1 MTGNGPGG
9 SGNQRQQG
17 SGGGGPGQS
26 FPTRS
31 GASNFIVNPAAV
43 PPQQPQMA
51 AQQQRVSRHTYPGH
65 RAAAAA
71 PPQQPVA
78 GMPPHMAMQHNAFHH
93 NMPGGPNMPP
103 QQPRVGGSMARGAA
117 NAVMQQQQHQ
127 LQQQHHSSQANNNVV
142 VPGAN
147 IPSNN
152 AAGNAAQSPSNPPS
166 AAPGGSV
173 ETTRPGAY
181 AVTRSVNGPSQVYRV
196 TVPPG
201 VRPGSEFTVHAG
213 PRRVRVRCPPTSR
226 PGHSLQI
233 TLPPEPV
240 QHNQLLK
247 MAPLT
252 SPDGETGGGAVA
264 MTQEVRKVNQAA
276 SESGGTAQ
284 TFLVTIPPNIYPGM
298 QFTVNVNGQRFMVTC
313 PSNAGPNMKVRIVP
327 PTQREEPMAAPKTQ
341 VFEVSVP
348 EGVRPNQP
356 FTLMA
361 NGQRVLVTCPP
372 NVVPGQKIRFQL
384 PVQQVIGSIQ
394 LSYESESGGWCRTI
408 RVNDLKFQW
417 VRVNGNKK
425 DGKKDDG
432 DSKAPAGSNIDIDGM
447 ASFDFGKAAYV
458 RKINYFEGNDARMR
472 TGAVELVPAN
482 EAVVD
487 SRLVFHNRT
496 LLSYA
501 DIATVQ
507 GKPLEEKTQWFQ
519 NICKQLTADW
529 NDGHIKLVVRRHQLL
544 NDSVDSVMS
553 LGREDLRKPWRIEFF
568 GEPAIDAGGVTREWF
583 QLVSEQLFDPD
594 MGLWLSSVNNQ
605 MCMTINPACRKCLV
619 CCCASSDLTCRSRF
633 SMTMN
638 SSHLGPF
645 FLLPRRYFMPR
656 RLLSLLPILGS
667 SYGPCSIRSPA
678 GERAHGSTPVQ
689 APAWL
694 ADNI

>member
-152 AAGNAAQSPSNPPS
+152 AAAAQSPSNPPS

-425 DGKKDDG
+425 DGKKEDG

-638 SSHLGPF
+638 SSHLVPF